1 MINLNITPG
10 SSNTGSGID
19 VTSIVNQ
26 ILDSERGPEKLMQ
39 AQQSQ
44 ITSESA
50 VLNRL
55 SVSLSDLKDKVNNLK
70 DFTGALSG
78 MTAASSQA
86 DILTATAQTSA
97 VAGSHVIMVS
107 QLATTSSAYSNALG
121 SSSASFATG
130 TLNLQ
135 VGSTP
140 VTINVDNQI
149 NTVDGLA
156 KYINA
161 QSLGLKANVVQ
172 DTTGTRLA
180 LVSTSSGSLG
190 NIAVIANTTG
200 LTLTTVA
207 GQNATLNI
215 DGVPINSASNT
226 VTGALPGV
234 TLNLASAA
242 PGTQVSLDISPDNA
256 RAAQAVT
263 DFVTAY
269 NTVITTINGQFVVNP
284 STNTAGPLAGNSS
297 LRALQTSLLSDITY
311 SLTGNNGLVSLASIG
326 VDMKNDGTLTVNNSE
341 LDSVLK
347 TQFSDVQN
355 LFQSISSDGLAR
367 HFSSDLSNLTDS
379 TRGLLALNLSQNA
392 NTLAMLTNEIND
404 FEDRLSLREQQ
415 LINQYSRIDV
425 MLRQYPLL
433 VAQIQAQLGALS
445 QNS

>member
-97 VAGSHVIMVS
+97 VAGSHVIVVS

-121 SSSASFATG
+121 SSSTEFATG

-190 NIAVIANTTG
+190 NIAVTANTTG

-226 VTGALPGV
+226 VTGALPGI

-242 PGTQVSLDISPDNA
+242 PGTQVSLEISPDKA

-269 NTVITTINGQFVVNP
+269 NTVITTINGQFVVNT

>member
-39 AQQSQ
+39 GQQSQ

-55 SVSLSDLKDKVNNLK
+55 SVSLSELKDKVNNLK

-86 DILTATAQTSA
+86 DILTATARTSA
-97 VAGSHVIMVS
+97 VAGSHVIVVS
-107 QLATTSSAYSNALG
+107 QLATTSSAYSNAVG
-121 SSSASFATG
+121 SSSTAFATG

-161 QSLGLKANVVQ
+161 QSFGLKANVIQ

-242 PGTQVSLDISPDNA
+242 PGTQVSLEISPDKA
-256 RAAQAVT
+256 RAAQAVS

-269 NTVITTINGQFVVNP
+269 NTVITTINGQFVVNT

>member
-97 VAGSHVIMVS
+97 VAGSHVIVVS

-161 QSLGLKANVVQ
+161 QSFGVKAKC
-172 DTTGTRLA
+172 R
-180 LVSTSSGSLG
+180 
-190 NIAVIANTTG
+190 
-200 LTLTTVA
+200 
-207 GQNATLNI
+207 
-215 DGVPINSASNT
+215 
-226 VTGALPGV
+226 PGH
-234 TLNLASAA
+234 
-242 PGTQVSLDISPDNA
+242 D
-256 RAAQAVT
+256 
-263 DFVTAY
+263 
-269 NTVITTINGQFVVNP
+269 
-284 STNTAGPLAGNSS
+284 GNS
-297 LRALQTSLLSDITY
+297 
-311 SLTGNNGLVSLASIG
+311 
-326 VDMKNDGTLTVNNSE
+326 
-341 LDSVLK
+341 
-347 TQFSDVQN
+347 
-355 LFQSISSDGLAR
+355 
-367 HFSSDLSNLTDS
+367 
-379 TRGLLALNLSQNA
+379 
-392 NTLAMLTNEIND
+392 
-404 FEDRLSLREQQ
+404 
-415 LINQYSRIDV
+415 
-425 MLRQYPLL
+425 P
-433 VAQIQAQLGALS
+433 GAG
-445 QNS
+445 

>member
-200 LTLTTVA
+200 LSLTTVA

-226 VTGALPGV
+226 VTGALPGI

-242 PGTQVSLDISPDNA
+242 PGTQVSLDVSPDMA

-269 NTVITTINGQFVVNP
+269 NTVITTINGQFVVNT

>member
-1 MINLNITPG
+1 M
-10 SSNTGSGID
+10 
-19 VTSIVNQ
+19 
-26 ILDSERGPEKLMQ
+26 
-39 AQQSQ
+39 
-44 ITSESA
+44 
-50 VLNRL
+50 
-55 SVSLSDLKDKVNNLK
+55 
-70 DFTGALSG
+70 
-78 MTAASSQA
+78 
-86 DILTATAQTSA
+86 
-97 VAGSHVIMVS
+97 
-107 QLATTSSAYSNALG
+107 
-121 SSSASFATG
+121 
-130 TLNLQ
+130 
-135 VGSTP
+135 
-140 VTINVDNQI
+140 
-149 NTVDGLA
+149 
-156 KYINA
+156 
-161 QSLGLKANVVQ
+161 
-172 DTTGTRLA
+172 
-180 LVSTSSGSLG
+180 
-190 NIAVIANTTG
+190 
-200 LTLTTVA
+200 
-207 GQNATLNI
+207 
-215 DGVPINSASNT
+215 
-226 VTGALPGV
+226 
-234 TLNLASAA
+234 
-242 PGTQVSLDISPDNA
+242 A

-269 NTVITTINGQFVVNP
+269 NTVITTINGQFVVNT